1 VGLEIDHVL
10 SPRVSSM
17 PGEAITIKT
26 TAPITGTFCIG
37 QDTFEPHGCVWTPSG
52 IHAQTAYAPGL
63 FSQPES
69 CEESSEY
76 DSIPSDTCEGL
87 SVFDFSLDGDQKGA
101 LHVSRANT
109 PECRTIAETACITP
123 REKMTAN
130 QINSASAAA
139 HVRAAAHRMEHEQLC
154 RELLRSMSL
163 TQISCFDG
171 RSGLPPEVLQQ
182 PKLLLDVLSNKQD
195 RPDILVQCCIAL
207 KV

>member
-1 VGLEIDHVL
+1 
-10 SPRVSSM
+10 M

-37 QDTFEPHGCVWTPSG
+37 KDTCEPHGCVWTPSG
-52 IHAQTAYAPGL
+52 IHTQTAYAPGRL
-63 FSQPES
+63 LQPEC
-69 CEESSEY
+69 CEESSDN
-76 DSIPSDTCEGL
+76 DSIPSDTCEDL
-87 SVFDFSLDGDQKGA
+87 SVFDLQLDGDQKGA

-109 PECRTIAETACITP
+109 PECRTIAETACIAP
-123 REKMTAN
+123 REKITADR
-130 QINSASAAA
+130 INSASAAA

-154 RELLRSMSL
+154 RELPSSMSL
-163 TQISCFDG
+163 TQITYFDG

-182 PKLLLDVLSNKQD
+182 PTLLLDFLSNKQD